1 MPVAAHRLL
10 QMAARFCAVA
20 LLGLWV
26 VLLSGPGAQA
36 GAWPKQKGSAFVS
49 MTSRFSWPQDIEQ
62 LKLNPKGEGYHT
74 FYMEYGLTDKITI
87 GLDMGHSVSGASKT
101 LGFARYPLRSKD
113 KGPRISGALGF
124 GKIGEETVIRPAL
137 HLGWGLKKGWF
148 TIDTMA
154 EYHFD
159 SGNTD
164 YKLDVTWGRNL
175 KKDRKLILQVQTG
188 QQAGDHGFVRFAP
201 SYVMPTGRRLK
212 VETGATWGLV
222 GDSSMGIKLGL
233 WTEF

>member
-1 MPVAAHRLL
+1 MLSPIHSLPPRF
-10 QMAARFCAVA
+10 ARFCTVLVA
-20 LLGLWV
+20 GLLT
-26 VLLSGPGAQA
+26 AETAAA
-36 GAWPKQKGSAFVS
+36 GAWPKQKGSGFASVA
-49 MTSRFSWPQDIEQ
+49 TRFSWPQDIEA

-74 FYMEYGLTDKITI
+74 FYLEYGLTDQITI

-113 KGPRISGALGF
+113 KGPRISAALGF
-124 GKIGEETVIRPAL
+124 GKIGGETVMRPAL

-154 EYHFD
+154 EYHFG
-159 SGNTD
+159 SGDTD

-175 KKDRKLILQVQTG
+175 KKDRKLILQMQTG
-188 QQAGDHGFVRFAP
+188 QQAGDHGFVRLAP
-201 SYVMPTGRRLK
+201 SYVRPMGKRLK
-212 VETGATWGLV
+212 VETGVTWGLV